1 MLKEI
6 RLQQKRERKAAKR
19 RGLRKERLGLY
30 ARLGVGQGLRR
41 YQIDRLDSQIR
52 RGSRIKEAKLRA
64 RSESKRAKDRNRA
77 MSV

>member
-19 RGLRKERLGLY
+19 RGLRKERLQLY
-30 ARLGVGQGLRR
+30 HDLGVGQGLRK

-64 RSESKRAKDRNRA
+64 RADRQRAKA
-77 MSV
+77 QAAAQ